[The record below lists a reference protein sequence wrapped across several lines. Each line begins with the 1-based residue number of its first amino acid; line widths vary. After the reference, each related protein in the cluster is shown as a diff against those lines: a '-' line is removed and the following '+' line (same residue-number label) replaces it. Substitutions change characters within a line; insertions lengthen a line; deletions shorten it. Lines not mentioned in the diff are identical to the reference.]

1 MTITSVHNIYFIGI
15 GGIGMSALAKYF
27 LDNGA
32 NVAGYDLNH
41 SPITD
46 ELSKLGVDIIFEDVK
61 EKLPDN
67 IDLVIYTPAVKDELE
82 IIQELKRREIRFLKR
97 AEVLGMISENIPTIA
112 IAGTH
117 GKTTVASMLVHIM
130 KTAGMNIGGFVG
142 GITKNYSSNY
152 IGSNNPEWL
161 VIEADEFDRSF
172 LKLSPFYS
180 IITSMDADHLDIYK
194 NQNTLTDAFYQFM
207 HKIDGNGNLI
217 LKEGLQIPDDLK
229 TPVITYNIGEE
240 TSDIF
245 AKNIKKSGLVNYYGV
260 GGNINIDKIQLKVPG
275 LHNVENSLAAIAV
288 SDLLGINSKTIV
300 NALNT
305 YEGVQRRF
313 DIKFYS
319 NDIVYID
326 DYAHHPEELKAFI
339 SSVRNLLPGKKI
351 TGIFQPHLYSRT
363 RDFADEFAKSLQLL
377 DELLLLD
384 IYPAREKPIKG
395 VSSNLLLEK
404 TALKD
409 KCLIDKEKMVDFLKS
424 KNIEVLLTMGAGDIG
439 RLAEPITEM
448 LKQKNKN
455 YNNV

>member
-1 MTITSVHNIYFIGI
+1 
-15 GGIGMSALAKYF
+15 MSALAKYF